1 MDNYN
6 ENIIFRQARN
16 EDLRATGLHTVL
28 KIMGDSVADL
38 FGNEIPYPHSH
49 YYSNEY
55 SRMVYCWYIDGFFK
69 TQKNIKFIND
79 IIARFKLTADC
90 KLHSF
95 KSLRVDNIKPIK
107 LKAFQGLKSLAR
119 DKLKEKYQ
127 RVETRADDYVFWC
140 LKLYAEDLIRQDGL
154 IVWNSFENWAF
165 DNFID
170 LAKDKS
176 TLKAKCRN
184 IFNWYFERE
193 WKIGRVNK
201 STKTGEEIMAS
212 RVEHAIKLSAR
223 NEEVAKQKVYN
234 AQRLIKYFGSQ
245 NGKLSL
251 RAVERE
257 SGCSINT
264 VRKHFI
270 NWDKI

>member
-1 MDNYN
+1 M
-6 ENIIFRQARN
+6 II
-16 EDLRATGLHTVL
+16 
-28 KIMGDSVADL
+28 
-38 FGNEIPYPHSH
+38 
-49 YYSNEY
+49 
-55 SRMVYCWYIDGFFK
+55 
-69 TQKNIKFIND
+69 
-79 IIARFKLTADC
+79 
-90 KLHSF
+90 
-95 KSLRVDNIKPIK
+95 
-107 LKAFQGLKSLAR
+107 
-119 DKLKEKYQ
+119 KEKGIFSYD
-127 RVETRADDYVFWC
+127 ELEYFA
-140 LKLYAEDLIRQDGL
+140 I
-154 IVWNSFENWAF
+154 S
-165 DNFID
+165 NFIEK
-170 LAKDKS
+170 AKDRS

-223 NEEVAKQKVYN
+223 NEEMAKQKVYN